1 MDWVVVC
8 YRPRGY
14 YKKCKLSRSAN
25 PFWLSHLRAGEG
37 FRLPFAFTYF
47 RKFFPGNLGMFNFFY
62 SISLNLYQAA
72 VSSCGCHSVQGYT
85 PRSCQSPCRAL
96 QNFFIDERR
105 KDLTTKR
112 PGLILLSASTQ
123 AHPSGISRTS
133 AYDVRHTSCFGR
145 ATEN

>member
-25 PFWLSHLRAGEG
+25 PFWLSHLRPGDP

-105 KDLTTKR
+105 KDLTTK
-112 PGLILLSASTQ
+112 PTSLILLLAGSVGHGSPVSAR
-123 AHPSGISRTS
+123 ARYP
-133 AYDVRHTSCFGR
+133 VRQSSVGR